1 MERRSHLSRDLPP
14 EDRARSAYTGW
25 TRAHWE
31 RIADHLLEGVRP
43 YATLR
48 QALIH
53 LPGGRPSRHG
63 HRVDGLE
70 GFARTFLLAAY
81 RLAGAQGAVGGSL
94 VERYAEGLAAGTTA
108 RGPEKWPAI
117 TRNSQAMVEA
127 TSIALAL
134 AETRPWIWDA
144 LDDSVRQRVVSWLA
158 AVEEKRARMNNW
170 QLFPVVVG
178 AFLRSIDASESTAR
192 LDAALD
198 RVDEMYRGHGWYV
211 DGGRGRF
218 DHYAGWA
225 FTFYTL
231 MWCRLEGDR
240 TDPARAAVYRER
252 ARMFLGEY
260 RLLFGANGSP
270 LHYGRSLLYRF
281 GAVAPFWAGELLGVS
296 PLDPGET
303 RRLASGSLRYFLE
316 RGAVSDGV
324 LTMGYHGEFLPA
336 TQRYS
341 GPASPYWASKAFLGL
356 LLPADAAAWT
366 ADEQGLA
373 VEQGDF
379 TCALDAPAWLVWG
392 TAADGVVRALT
403 GGGGNDPHYRKLAYS
418 THTGPETGR
427 GADID
432 GESTVLVRRPRRR
445 WARAET
451 ASFVKDGAE
460 IRVLRPRRSG
470 VVRTGGFAVAG
481 ELPPV
486 TAVGDGWALAR
497 RCDDVTSFVA
507 SIYGFARARVEVAEE
522 RNAFGRHSVVP
533 LVEGTPGSGGFAAA
547 LVLLTGTVVKP
558 EDVLRG
564 LPSASVSDNRLRLV
578 FGDGERIEVSFSA
591 GTSRVVR
598 GCDTT

>member
-1 MERRSHLSRDLPP
+1 MRELTRDLPP

-43 YATLR
+43 YASPR

-63 HRVDGLE
+63 HGVDGLE

-81 RLAGAQGAVGGSL
+81 RLAGARGALEGSL

-108 RGPEKWPAI
+108 RGPERWPPI
-117 TRNSQAMVEA
+117 THRSQAMVEA

-144 LDDSVRQRVVSWLA
+144 LDDSVRQRLVSWLA
-158 AVEEKRARMNNW
+158 AGERKRARLNNW
-170 QLFPVVVG
+170 QLFPVIVG
-178 AFLRSIDASESTAR
+178 AFLRSVGASESTAQR
-192 LDAALD
+192 DAALD
-198 RVDEMYRGHGWYV
+198 RVDELYRGQGWYV
-211 DGGRGRF
+211 DGARGHF

-240 TDPARAAVYRER
+240 TDPTRAAVYRER
-252 ARMFLGEY
+252 ARLFLAEY
-260 RLLFGANGSP
+260 RKLFGANGAP

-281 GAVAPFWAGELLGVS
+281 GAVAPFWAAELLGVS

-316 RGAVSDGV
+316 RGAVRDGV

-336 TQRYS
+336 TQPYS

-366 ADEQGLA
+366 ATERGLA

-379 TCALDAPAWLVWG
+379 TCALDAPSWLVWG

-403 GGGGNDPHYRKLAYS
+403 GGGGDDPHYRKLAYS
-418 THTGPETGR
+418 THTGPEIGG
-427 GADID
+427 GAGID

-445 WARAET
+445 WVRVET

-460 IRVLRPRRSG
+460 IRVLRTRRSG
-470 VVRTGGFAVAG
+470 VVRTGGFAIAG
-481 ELPPV
+481 EQTPV
-486 TAVGDGWALAR
+486 TAVGDGWALAGGR
-497 RCDDVTSFVA
+497 DDLTSFVA
-507 SIYGFARARVEVAEE
+507 SIYGFAQARVEVAEE
-522 RNAFGRHSVVP
+522 HNAFGRHSAVP
-533 LVEGTPGSGGFAAA
+533 FVEGTRGSDGFAAA
-547 LVLLTGTVVKP
+547 LVLLTGTAVEP

-564 LPSASVSDNRLRLV
+564 LPSASVDDDRLRLV
-578 FGDGERIEVSFSA
+578 FGDGERVEVSFRA
-591 GTSRVVR
+591 GSPRVVR
-598 GCDTT
+598 D